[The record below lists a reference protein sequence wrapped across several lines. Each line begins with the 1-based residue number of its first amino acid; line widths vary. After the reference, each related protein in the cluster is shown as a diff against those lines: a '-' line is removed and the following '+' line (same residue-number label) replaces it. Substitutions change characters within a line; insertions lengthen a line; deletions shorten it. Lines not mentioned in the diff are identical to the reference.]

1 MTCKPFTVSCGSI
14 LANGIIEVDYDEG
27 SPTSRNEMMQR
38 LTEMMSDK
46 SIGKKPRGVQFK

>member
-1 MTCKPFTVSCGSI
+1 MSCGSI

-46 SIGKKPRGVQFK
+46 SIGKNSRGVQFN